1 MTSAIARPRRA
12 FGAVAALLVSAGLL
26 AACSGE
32 GGDDTPAPSPADRLA
47 SAKAQADA
55 ATSVHVVITSRDVP
69 EGVDGVTG
77 LDATGTHVPAFKGT
91 VTARIRGI
99 VASVDTVAIGPDMW
113 LKLPFTTSFV
123 KTTPEEFGVPS
134 PVRLFAP
141 ENGLSSLLTH
151 TENPVDAG
159 QAREGEEVLRTITGS
174 VAGSHVTELLAT
186 GDVNGSYAVSY
197 GLTDTDVLRKATLS
211 GPFFPGATSTYEVT
225 FDRYGEPVE
234 ISPP

>member
-1 MTSAIARPRRA
+1 MTKRSQRA
-12 FGAVAALLVSAGLL
+12 GGAVAALVLVGASLL
-26 AACSGE
+26 AACSGQGE
-32 GGDDTPAPSPADRLA
+32 EVPQPSPAERLA

-77 LDATGTHVPAFKGT
+77 LDATGTHAPAFKGT

-99 VASVDTVAIGPDMW
+99 VASVDTIAIGPDMW

-134 PVRLFAP
+134 PVRLFAT

-151 TENPVDAG
+151 TANPVDAG
-159 QAREGEEVLRTITGS
+159 QAREGEEVLRTITGT
-174 VAGSHVTELLAT
+174 VAGTHVTELLAT

-211 GPFFPGATSTYEVT
+211 GPFFPGTTSTYEVS

-234 ISPP
+234 ITPP